1 MPNVESIQV
10 LTVENG
16 EEKTAEIPLVDDLA
30 YQKEIDDYVDCLKN
44 GRQMERV
51 TPQNSRL
58 SVQVVR
64 EELKQIEE
72 KNK

>member
-1 MPNVESIQV
+1 
-10 LTVENG
+10 
-16 EEKTAEIPLVDDLA
+16 
-30 YQKEIDDYVDCLKN
+30 
-44 GRQMERV
+44 MERV